1 MLLSVF
7 ITFEGPEGAGKSSVA
22 TILAQ
27 WLQENGE
34 VVVITREPGGS
45 HFGSKIRSILL
56 EEGELSAEAELFLF
70 LADRAEH
77 VKKSIRPWLL
87 EGKVVLCDRFADSTV
102 VYQGYGRG
110 LDLRMLRELNRLACG
125 GLEPDLTFLLDISPE
140 TSLKR
145 LTAMDRIDREPL
157 EFHRRVREGFL
168 AEAKRDPE
176 RWVVVDASSPLE
188 DVASLCKSK
197 LMELRSAASR

>member
-1 MLLSVF
+1 VF

-22 TILAQ
+22 NILAR
-27 WLQENGE
+27 WLRDKGQE
-34 VVVITREPGGS
+34 VATTREPGGS
-45 HFGSKIRSILL
+45 HFGPKVRSILL

-77 VKKSIRPWLL
+77 VSKLIRPWLE
-87 EGKVVLCDRFADSTV
+87 EGKVVLCDRFSDSTV

-110 LDLRMLRELNRLACG
+110 LDLQMLRELNRMACG

-145 LTAMDRIDREPL
+145 LTAMDRMDREPL
-157 EFHRRVREGFL
+157 EFHEKVREGFL
-168 AEAKRDPE
+168 TEARRDPN
-176 RWVVVDASSPLE
+176 RWVVIDASLPLD
-188 DVASLCKSK
+188 DVAELCKVK
-197 LMELRSAASR
+197 LKERRAPVVR